1 MLTNFFYFWY
11 SFGNRMKR
19 TFLISAALILLA
31 GSSCN
36 REKGIPWFSVDKA
49 AGYFEQAE
57 EKCNKDNGSLW
68 GENLYGPVMY
78 VDNLNRA
85 IYANAPD
92 KEGNLKARDGIFTGV
107 LPRERII
114 TNNVIEFG
122 GMKYAMVPIP
132 DEEDSYRIIARTVHS
147 LFHCF
152 QERNGLKPSSFSTRH
167 LNDRNAR
174 LYLKL
179 EWKALIYA
187 INSSGETRNQALRDA
202 LVFRGARREL
212 FPDAI
217 IDENK
222 FENYE
227 GLTTFTYIKLCTSG
241 PDEMKTRILEYLDR
255 IYQNSSYVWGY
266 GFVHGALYAYLLDDK
281 GFDFK
286 QIHVPDFDLGS
297 AALEVYGV
305 TLPEV
310 CRDVA
315 GSLAMSY
322 DIQAI
327 RAEESERQEMINE
340 NTRRIINTFMERPV
354 VTLTMESPN
363 FSFEPEDINF
373 LDTLGTLYSR
383 LRVSD
388 NWGKLAVD
396 KDGALLTNDLHILRV
411 SARNIKLERNHLI
424 GDGWHL
430 ILNDGWQAVTD
441 NDGGYTVTRE

>member
-1 MLTNFFYFWY
+1 
-11 SFGNRMKR
+11 MKS
-19 TFLISAALILLA
+19 TLFISAALILLA
-31 GSSCN
+31 FSSCN
-36 REKGIPWFSVDKA
+36 REEGIAWFTVEKA
-49 AGYFEQAE
+49 AGYFEQVE
-57 EKCNKDNGSLW
+57 EKCSEDNGSLW
-68 GENLYGPVMY
+68 GENLYGPIMY

-92 KEGNLKARDGIFTGV
+92 KEGNLKAKDGIFTGV

-114 TNNVIEFG
+114 TTNVIDFG
-122 GMKYAMVPIP
+122 GTKYAMVPIP
-132 DEEDSYRIIARTVHS
+132 DTEDSYRITARTVHS

-187 INSSGETRNQALRDA
+187 INSSGETRNQAIRDA

-217 IDENK
+217 TDENK

-227 GLTTFTYIKLCTSG
+227 GLTTFTYIKLCTAG

-255 IYQNSSYVWGY
+255 IYQNSSYAWGY

-281 GFDFK
+281 EFDFS
-286 QIHVPDFDLGS
+286 QIRVSDFDLGS
-297 AALEVYGV
+297 ATLEAYGV

-340 NTRRIINTFMERPV
+340 NTRRIVTTFMERPV

-373 LDTLGTLYSR
+373 LDTLGTLYER

-396 KDGALLTNDLHILRV
+396 EDGALLTNDLHILRV
-411 SARNIKLERNHLI
+411 SARNIKLERNHII

-430 ILNDGWQAVTD
+430 VLNDGWQAVTD
-441 NDGGYTVTRE
+441 GNGGYAITRQ